1 MSDVPA
7 ADATA
12 TADEAVAA
20 SDAVVVRFGA
30 GRFAV
35 DLAHVAE
42 VGKVPVVTRVPG
54 LPSWLS
60 GVANWRGRILPAL
73 DLRTLLGADAVPLTG
88 AARLVVLSNDVSTV
102 GLVVDAVEGTTT
114 VGEEMAPFPAA
125 LPGGGADLVAGQL
138 PRADGPVAVLDVDAV
153 MRLRETLPR
162 GRRSA

>member
-1 MSDVPA
+1 VSDVPA